1 MSKKPTRFG
10 PYIIG
15 VLFGIVTGSLFLMT
29 GRILAGLS
37 MWSLVALFL
46 AYALP
51 RRLST
56 RLLGVTIAAIIYS
69 GAFAYFAASSEI
81 SGKAVY
87 YHQLFSRGPRGE
99 PVTRESSPVKFREAT
114 DYKWAASVVC
124 LGIGAVAFLSRR
136 KSDNTA
142 PA

>member
-1 MSKKPTRFG
+1 MSNKSTRFG
-10 PYIIG
+10 PYIVG
-15 VLFGIVTGSLFLMT
+15 ALFGIVSGALFLMM

-37 MWSLVALFL
+37 LWSLVALFL

-56 RLLGVTIAAIIYS
+56 RLLGVTIAAVIYS
-69 GAFAYFAASSEI
+69 CAFAYFAASSEI
-81 SGKAVY
+81 TGKAVY

-114 DYKWAASVVC
+114 DYKWAASVAC
-124 LGIGAVAFLSRR
+124 LGIGTAAFLSRR
-136 KSDNTA
+136 KSDNSR